1 MKRLKKWLETG
12 LIAVIVIVVGVFIVL
27 PICLVAL
34 FLNFA
39 FIGARYIN
47 NAMAAI
53 TAVATVSYF
62 GHLARNGED
71 FGVYG
76 WAALIIM
83 VAMLVMVAVWD
94 VAAWALWRWRP
105 DWLDAIL
112 PDDDPTPPPLPK
124 KLENWLGKLGQK
136 VSIVID
142 VILVSI
148 FAVAIIALPFVLG
161 MEGLTAVLDFTLF
174 FVLLLTAGALAW
186 PVMVLMGWL
195 PRCRKRKFDEF
206 FCAATRNCEVIIF
219 GKALKDDQEPDG
231 ETTEERQSD
240 QEANADD

>member
-12 LIAVIVIVVGVFIVL
+12 FTVVIVIIGVFVVL

-62 GHLARNGED
+62 GHLARSGEG
-71 FGVYG
+71 FGTDG
-76 WAALIIM
+76 WTALIIM
-83 VAMLVMVAVWD
+83 IVMIAAVAVWD

-112 PDDDPTPPPLPK
+112 PDDDPSLLPLPK
-124 KLENWLGKLGQK
+124 KLDNWLGKLGQK

-142 VILVSI
+142 IILIGVFVVGI
-148 FAVAIIALPFVLG
+148 VALPFVFG
-161 MEGLTAVLDFTLF
+161 MDGLTAVLDFTLF
-174 FVLLLTAGALAW
+174 IALLLAAGALAW
-186 PVMVLMGWL
+186 PVMVLVGWL
-195 PRCRKRKFDEF
+195 PRCRKCKFGEF
-206 FCAATRNCEVIIF
+206 FCAATSNCEVVIF
-219 GKALKDDQEPDG
+219 GKTLKDGQRQKD
-231 ETTEERQSD
+231 ET
-240 QEANADD
+240 ADIDSE